1 MEHAPE
7 TQIDWDDMTVAR
19 SVMTRLRANAPQI
32 NRQQRGIDPYKRLE
46 PAASARL
53 TTAERDRVSK
63 IYSELALHGIEP
75 TRWEL
80 EALARGAKVKF
91 GDISMHYPAV
101 SDWAGFQ

>member
-1 MEHAPE
+1 
-7 TQIDWDDMTVAR
+7 MTVAL

-32 NRQQRGIDPYKRLE
+32 NRQQRGIDPHKRIE

-53 TTAERDRVSK
+53 TTNEHDRVTR
-63 IYSELALHGIEP
+63 IYSELALHGVEP

-80 EALARGAKVKF
+80 EAVVRGAKVKF

-101 SDWAGFQ
+101 SDSAGFQ